1 MGKKSEF
8 SNRAASKTLDFLD
21 SPEGQK
27 ALRKILS
34 LEKARKRRARLDW
47 DNWEKEFIK
56 NVIKKDRFDEWMD
69 RLRKAHNESY
79 KRRLMSKGIEPHPNK
94 NLYRTFYFAQD
105 NGKEV
110 NLRRKLDKYTPN
122 EFTTSLVEYN
132 GYYFHIIHGQGVGF
146 KVLKATKNGK
156 AEDFISI

>member
-1 MGKKSEF
+1 MEKNSEV
-8 SNRAASKTLDFLD
+8 SNRTASKALDFLD
-21 SPEGQK
+21 SPEAQK
-27 ALRKILS
+27 MFNRIAAQ
-34 LEKARKRRARLDW
+34 EKARKRRAKIAW
-47 DNWEKEFIK
+47 DKWEKEFTK
-56 NVIKKDRFDEWMD
+56 NIIKKGKFNEWMD
-69 RLRKAHNESY
+69 RLKKAHNKSY
-79 KRRLMSKGIEPHPNK
+79 KMRLMSKGIEPHPNK